1 MDQRSI
7 VVGGGAFAG
16 LALALALR
24 QGLGPDIPV
33 IVADPALATRPSRDP
48 RATAI
53 VAACRRLFEAIGAW
67 EAVASQAQPILDM
80 VVTNSKLE
88 DATRP
93 VFLTFAGDVEP
104 GEPFAHM
111 IENRNLIDVLVARAE
126 AEGIELAAAAVTD
139 FASRPD
145 GVDVTLADGRKIEA
159 SLLVAADGARSKLR
173 ERAGIATH
181 GWDYDQSGIVV
192 SVGHERDHHGRAEE
206 HFLPAGPFAI
216 LPLTGKR
223 SSLVWTEK
231 RREAARIIGLN
242 EDEFHGELERRF
254 GLHLGE
260 IKALDKPRA
269 FPLGYFV
276 ARSFIGERLA
286 LVGDAAHV
294 IHPIAGQGLNM
305 GLKDVAALAEV
316 VVDAARLGM
325 DIGQADVLD
334 RYQRWRRF
342 DTMAMGLATNS
353 LNLLVLQQVD
363 AVAHRARHRPR
374 PGRSR
379 AAAEKPVHPAGRRA
393 LGRSAAAVEGR
404 GAVASPQRGF
414 LVTRLAGERWKS
426 PSSTVVAGSAHF
438 GHRRVALRKTR
449 SWRPRAGVQGLASKG
464 CGLQLDLEF
473 WGMIGSVGSRPVMI
487 HLFRRCR
494 PRPS

>member
-1 MDQRSI
+1 MAAQRSI
-7 VVGGGAFAG
+7 VICGGAFAG

-33 IVADPALATRPSRDP
+33 TVADPALGTRPSCDP

-53 VAACRRLFEAIGAW
+53 VAACRRLFEVLGVWGQIADD
-67 EAVASQAQPILDM
+67 SQAILDM
-80 VVTNSKLE
+80 VVTDSKLE

-93 VFLTFAGDVEP
+93 VFLTFAGNVEP

-111 IENRNLIDVLVARAE
+111 VENRRLIDALVARAE
-126 AEGIELAAAAVTD
+126 AEGVDLRATAVSTYD
-139 FASRPD
+139 SRPD
-145 GVDVTLADGRKIEA
+145 GVTVTLADGNAIEA
-159 SLLVAADGARSKLR
+159 SLLVAADGARSRLR

-192 SVGHERDHHGRAEE
+192 TVGHERDHHGRAEE

-223 SSLVWTEK
+223 SSLVWTES
-231 RREAARIIGLN
+231 RSEAARITALG
-242 EDEFHGELERRF
+242 EAEFHDELEKRF

-276 ARSFIGERLA
+276 ARSFVAERLA
-286 LVGDAAHV
+286 LIGDAAHV

-316 VVDAARLGM
+316 VVDAARLGI
-325 DIGQADVLD
+325 DPGQADVLE

-342 DTMAMGLATNS
+342 DTMAMGVATNTLNFLFSNESS
-353 LNLLVLQQVD
+353 LLRTVRDIGLGLVDRAPPLKSMFIKQAAGLSGEVPRLLK
-363 AVAHRARHRPR
+363 
-374 PGRSR
+374 G
-379 AAAEKPVHPAGRRA
+379 EA
-393 LGRSAAAVEGR
+393 L
-404 GAVASPQRGF
+404 
-414 LVTRLAGERWKS
+414 
-426 PSSTVVAGSAHF
+426 
-438 GHRRVALRKTR
+438 
-449 SWRPRAGVQGLASKG
+449 
-464 CGLQLDLEF
+464 
-473 WGMIGSVGSRPVMI
+473 
-487 HLFRRCR
+487 
-494 PRPS
+494 

>member
-1 MDQRSI
+1 MAQRSI
-7 VVGGGAFAG
+7 VIGGGAFAG

-24 QGLGPDIPV
+24 QGLGPEIPIV
-33 IVADPALATRPSRDP
+33 VADPALGVRPSRDP

-53 VAACRRLFEAIGAW
+53 VAACRRLFEAIGVW
-67 EAVASQAQPILDM
+67 DEVAAESQPITDM
-80 VVTNSKLE
+80 VVTDSKLE

-93 VFLTFAGDVEP
+93 VFLTFGGEVEP

-111 IENRNLIDVLVARAE
+111 IENRHLIDALVTRAS
-126 AEGIELAAAAVTD
+126 AEGIDLRATAV
-139 FASRPD
+139 ASFD
-145 GVDVTLADGRKIEA
+145 SSSAGVDVSLGDGSTIEA

-192 SVGHERDHHGRAEE
+192 TVGHERDHGGRAEE
-206 HFLPAGPFAI
+206 HFLPAGPFAM
-216 LPLTGKR
+216 LPLKGAR
-223 SSLVWTEK
+223 SSLVWTEN
-231 RREAARIIGLN
+231 RAEAARIVALD
-242 EDEFHGELERRF
+242 EEEFHTELEQRF

-305 GLKDVAALAEV
+305 GLKDIAALAEV
-316 VVDAARLGM
+316 IVDAARLGI
-325 DIGQADVLD
+325 DLGQADVLE

-353 LNLLVLQQVD
+353 LNLLFSNKSTLLRSVRDIGLGLVD
-363 AVAHRARHRPR
+363 RLPPLKNVFIRQAAGLSGEVPR
-374 PGRSR
+374 LLKG
-379 AAAEKPVHPAGRRA
+379 EA
-393 LGRSAAAVEGR
+393 L
-404 GAVASPQRGF
+404 
-414 LVTRLAGERWKS
+414 
-426 PSSTVVAGSAHF
+426 
-438 GHRRVALRKTR
+438 
-449 SWRPRAGVQGLASKG
+449 
-464 CGLQLDLEF
+464 
-473 WGMIGSVGSRPVMI
+473 
-487 HLFRRCR
+487 
-494 PRPS
+494 

>member
-1 MDQRSI
+1 
-7 VVGGGAFAG
+7 
-16 LALALALR
+16 
-24 QGLGPDIPV
+24 
-33 IVADPALATRPSRDP
+33 
-48 RATAI
+48 
-53 VAACRRLFEAIGAW
+53 LFEALGVW
-67 EAVASQAQPILDM
+67 GDVAPTAQPILDM
-80 VVTNSKLE
+80 VVTDSQLN

-93 VFLTFAGDVEP
+93 VFLTFCGEVEP

-111 IENRNLIDVLVARAE
+111 VENRHLIDALATRAE
-126 AEGIELAAAAVTD
+126 AAGVELRATPVSSFD
-139 FASRPD
+139 SRAD
-145 GVDVTLADGRKIEA
+145 GVDVTLADGTMIAA

-192 SVGHERDHHGRAEE
+192 TVGHERDHQGRAEE

-223 SSLVWTEK
+223 SSLVWTETRK
-231 RREAARIIGLN
+231 EAAHITALSD
-242 EDEFHGELERRF
+242 DEFHAELEQRF

-276 ARSFIGERLA
+276 ARSFIAERLA

-305 GLKDVAALAEV
+305 GLKDIAALAEV

-325 DIGQADVLD
+325 DLGQADVLE

-353 LNLLVLQQVD
+353 LNLLFSNESKLLRTVRDIGLGLVD
-363 AVAHRARHRPR
+363 RAPPLKNLFIRQAAGLTGEIPR
-374 PGRSR
+374 LLKG
-379 AAAEKPVHPAGRRA
+379 EA
-393 LGRSAAAVEGR
+393 L
-404 GAVASPQRGF
+404 
-414 LVTRLAGERWKS
+414 
-426 PSSTVVAGSAHF
+426 
-438 GHRRVALRKTR
+438 
-449 SWRPRAGVQGLASKG
+449 
-464 CGLQLDLEF
+464 
-473 WGMIGSVGSRPVMI
+473 
-487 HLFRRCR
+487 
-494 PRPS
+494 

>member
-1 MDQRSI
+1 MSAQRSI
-7 VVGGGAFAG
+7 VIGGGAFAG

-24 QGLGPDIPV
+24 QGLGADVAV
-33 IVADPALATRPSRDP
+33 IVADPALATRPSRDG

-53 VAACRRLFEAIGAW
+53 VAACRRLFGALGVW
-67 EAVASQAQPILDM
+67 GEIASTAQPILDM
-80 VVTNSKLE
+80 VVTDSKLE

-93 VFLTFAGDVEP
+93 VFLTFAGQVEP

-111 IENRNLIDVLVARAE
+111 VENRYLIDALVARTE
-126 AEGIELAAAAVTD
+126 AHGIDLRATAVTSYE
-139 FASRPD
+139 ASEG
-145 GVDVTLADGRKIEA
+145 GVDVTLADGSVIAA
-159 SLLVAADGARSKLR
+159 SLLVAADGARSRLR

-192 SVGHERDHHGRAEE
+192 TVGHERDHHGRAEE

-216 LPLTGKR
+216 LPLTGNR

-231 RREAARIIGLN
+231 RSEAARIVALP
-242 EDEFHGELERRF
+242 EAEYLGELEQRF

-260 IKALDKPRA
+260 IKVLDKPRS

-305 GLKDVAALAEV
+305 GLKDIAALAEV
-316 VVDAARLGM
+316 VVDAARLGI
-325 DIGQADVLD
+325 DLGQADVLE

-353 LNLLVLQQVD
+353 LNLLFSN
-363 AVAHRARHRPR
+363 R
-374 PGRSR
+374 
-379 AAAEKPVHPAGRRA
+379 
-393 LGRSAAAVEGR
+393 
-404 GAVASPQRGF
+404 
-414 LVTRLAGERWKS
+414 
-426 PSSTVVAGSAHF
+426 STVLRTVRDIGLGLVDRAPPVKEFFIRQAAGLS
-438 GHRRVALRKTR
+438 GEVPRLLKGEAL
-449 SWRPRAGVQGLASKG
+449 
-464 CGLQLDLEF
+464 
-473 WGMIGSVGSRPVMI
+473 
-487 HLFRRCR
+487 
-494 PRPS
+494 